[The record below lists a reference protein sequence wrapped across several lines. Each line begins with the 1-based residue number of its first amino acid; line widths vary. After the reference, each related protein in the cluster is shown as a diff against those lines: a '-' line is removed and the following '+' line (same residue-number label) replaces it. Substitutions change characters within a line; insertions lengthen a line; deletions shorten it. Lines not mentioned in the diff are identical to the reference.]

1 MPRPSPSVPLS
12 PSSHPASETGSAT
25 PAAGAARDLLTQA
38 EAEAR
43 AARVSDVSY
52 ELALELTRGAERYRG
67 DVTIRFRLSG
77 EGDSFLDFRG
87 GTIEAFEVDGAA
99 VEPAWTGY
107 RLALPASAL
116 ATPSGAGDGHVVR
129 VRYESEYDHT
139 GDGFHQFVDPEDGEE
154 YLYTNFEP
162 YAAHRLLPCFDQPDL
177 KGRLSL
183 SVAAP
188 EAWEL
193 IANGAPEASAAAEE
207 GQRRWRFVET
217 PPIATYLFA
226 LIAGPYHAIRGEHE
240 GVPLGLYCRRSLVR
254 FLDEDEVLEVTRQ
267 GLDFFAGF
275 FDYPYPFGKYDQ
287 VFVPEFNA
295 GAMEN
300 VAAVTH
306 SERLIFRDPPTENQR
321 LTRGEVILH
330 EMAHMW
336 FGDLVTMRWWN
347 DLWLN
352 ESFATYMAYLALTE
366 ATRFD
371 TAWQSFNSGMK
382 AWAYRQDQLVT
393 THPIAG
399 EVASTEETFLNF
411 DGITYG
417 KGAAVIKQLVA
428 AMGIEGFR
436 AGMRLYFQRHAF
448 GNTTLVEFLD
458 ALQAGIGQDGMRE
471 AGGERDLHAWAAL
484 WLETPSL
491 NTLAASWE
499 PRDGAIGR
507 LSLSQSAPDAYPTL
521 RPHHLELG
529 LWREA
534 EAGSGLT
541 VEALPAAID
550 GAETEVAAAAG
561 RPAPLFVLPN
571 HDDHAYAKLA
581 LDDASLAFA
590 RERLPEIADPLSRQL
605 SWRALWDMV
614 RDQQLSSLDYLE
626 VVSRHLGVER
636 DVELVETLLA
646 TAQGAIARYV
656 PEEQKL
662 AAAHAFFERAWE
674 LLPGLPPGDLQILW
688 ARALIQIALAPD
700 DIERTGA
707 LADGEPEVPGLV
719 IDQAMRWEI
728 AARYSAYGLAGAE
741 ARAAAE
747 RERDP
752 SDRGQRALLRIEASP
767 PDAAAKA
774 AAWERLLGEGYGS
787 LHLTVAAMSG
797 FHWSAQRELLAPYVE
812 RFFEALP
819 GVARDRDHEF
829 AQAFF
834 GQLFPG
840 YRVERELL
848 ERSQLLLAEVEE
860 EPLLARM
867 LREAND
873 DLERAVRCREFA
885 QALG

>member
-1 MPRPSPSVPLS
+1 VPSPLP
-12 PSSHPASETGSAT
+12 PARPSHPAPELGDLASA
-25 PAAGAARDLLTQA
+25 AAGAARDLLTQV

-43 AARVSDVSY
+43 ATRVSDVSY
-52 ELALELTRGAERYRG
+52 QLALELTRGAERYRG

-77 EGDSFLDFRG
+77 DGDTFLDFRG
-87 GTIEAFEVDGAA
+87 GKIEALEVDGAA

-116 ATPSGAGDGHVVR
+116 TGEGEHVAR

-177 KGRLSL
+177 KGRFSL
-183 SVAAP
+183 SVTAP

-193 IANGAPEASAAAEE
+193 IANGAPEEQGEPEA
-207 GQRRWRFVET
+207 GRRRWSFAET

-226 LIAGPYHAIRGEHE
+226 LIAGPYHAIRSEHD

-267 GLDFFAGF
+267 GLTFFAEF
-275 FDYPYPFGKYDQ
+275 FDYSYPFGKYDQ

-458 ALQAGIGQDGMRE
+458 ALQDGMRE

-484 WLETPSL
+484 WLKTPSL

-499 PRDGAIGR
+499 PEGGEIGR
-507 LSLSQSAPDAYPTL
+507 LVLAQSAPEAYPTL

-529 LWREA
+529 LWREDDR
-534 EAGSGLT
+534 GTLS
-541 VEALPAAID
+541 VEALPASID
-550 GAETEVAAAAG
+550 GAEAEVAAAAG

-571 HDDHAYAKLA
+571 HDDHAYSKLA
-581 LDDASLAFA
+581 LDDASLVFA

-674 LLPGLPPGDLQILW
+674 LLPKLPPGDLQILW
-688 ARALIQIALAPD
+688 ARALIQITLSPD
-700 DIERTGA
+700 DIELTGA
-707 LADGEPEVPGLV
+707 LADGELDVPGLA

-728 AARYSAYGLAGAE
+728 SARYTAYSLDGAE

-752 SDRGQRALLRIEASP
+752 SDRGQRALLRIDVSP

-787 LHLTVAAMSG
+787 LHLTGAAMSG

-812 RFFEALP
+812 RFFEVLP

-848 ERSQLLLAEVEE
+848 ERSRLLLAEVEA

-873 DLERAVRCREFA
+873 DLERAIRCREFA
-885 QALG
+885 QAQG

>member
-1 MPRPSPSVPLS
+1 MPSPS
-12 PSSHPASETGSAT
+12 PSARSSRPPGEPAGEASAAV
-25 PAAGAARDLLTQA
+25 AAGAARDLLTQV

-67 DVTIRFRLSG
+67 DVTIRFRLAG

-87 GTIEAFEVDGAA
+87 GTIEALEVDGAA

-116 ATPSGAGDGHVVR
+116 AAGDEHIVR
-129 VRYESEYDHT
+129 VRYESAYDHT
-139 GDGFHQFVDPEDGEE
+139 GDGFHQFADPEDGEE

-177 KGRLSL
+177 KARLAL
-183 SVAAP
+183 SVTAP

-193 IANGAPEASAAAEE
+193 IANGAPEERGEPGE
-207 GQRRWRFVET
+207 GRRRWRFAET

-226 LIAGPYHAIRGEHE
+226 LIAGPYHAIRDEHE

-254 FLDEDEVLEVTRQ
+254 FLDEAEVLEVTRQ
-267 GLDFFAGF
+267 GLDFFAAF

-321 LTRGEVILH
+321 LTRAEVILH

-436 AGMRLYFQRHAF
+436 AGMRLYFRRHAF
-448 GNTTLVEFLD
+448 GNTTLAEFLD
-458 ALQAGIGQDGMRE
+458 ALQQPG
-471 AGGERDLHAWAAL
+471 
-484 WLETPSL
+484 
-491 NTLAASWE
+491 
-499 PRDGAIGR
+499 
-507 LSLSQSAPDAYPTL
+507 
-521 RPHHLELG
+521 
-529 LWREA
+529 WRR
-534 EAGSGLT
+534 T
-541 VEALPAAID
+541 
-550 GAETEVAAAAG
+550 
-561 RPAPLFVLPN
+561 
-571 HDDHAYAKLA
+571 
-581 LDDASLAFA
+581 
-590 RERLPEIADPLSRQL
+590 
-605 SWRALWDMV
+605 
-614 RDQQLSSLDYLE
+614 
-626 VVSRHLGVER
+626 
-636 DVELVETLLA
+636 
-646 TAQGAIARYV
+646 
-656 PEEQKL
+656 
-662 AAAHAFFERAWE
+662 ERA
-674 LLPGLPPGDLQILW
+674 
-688 ARALIQIALAPD
+688 R
-700 DIERTGA
+700 RGA
-707 LADGEPEVPGLV
+707 
-719 IDQAMRWEI
+719 
-728 AARYSAYGLAGAE
+728 SATCT
-741 ARAAAE
+741 
-747 RERDP
+747 
-752 SDRGQRALLRIEASP
+752 RGP
-767 PDAAAKA
+767 
-774 AAWERLLGEGYGS
+774 
-787 LHLTVAAMSG
+787 
-797 FHWSAQRELLAPYVE
+797 
-812 RFFEALP
+812 
-819 GVARDRDHEF
+819 
-829 AQAFF
+829 
-834 GQLFPG
+834 
-840 YRVERELL
+840 
-848 ERSQLLLAEVEE
+848 
-860 EPLLARM
+860 
-867 LREAND
+867 
-873 DLERAVRCREFA
+873 RCGWRRPR
-885 QALG
+885 